1 MEIGEPRHPESVQ
14 SYHDEID
21 DHILAILF
29 VVIFFRVATLVSQ
42 KSPVF
47 FVIFHFLLSL
57 IFFVACFVETKEK
70 NPKKQTT
77 LIVGHKNKVSILR

>member
-29 VVIFFRVATLVSQ
+29 VVIIFRVATLVSKK
-42 KSPVF
+42 KSRF
-47 FVIFHFLLSL
+47 LCNLSFSLISHFLCRML
-57 IFFVACFVETKEK
+57 CGNKRKEPEK
-70 NPKKQTT
+70 ADDTNRWP
-77 LIVGHKNKVSILR
+77 